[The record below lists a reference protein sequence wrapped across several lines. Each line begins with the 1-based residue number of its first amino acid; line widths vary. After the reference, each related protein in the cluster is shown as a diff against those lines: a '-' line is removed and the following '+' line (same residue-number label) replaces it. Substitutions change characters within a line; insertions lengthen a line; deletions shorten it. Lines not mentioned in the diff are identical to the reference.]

1 MSEFAERRGRKPA
14 ERQTSPP
21 PFLRSAQACAI
32 VASLGVGFSSFWGLR
47 DFFVEQGGLIGWLLP
62 LSLAIVVTV
71 VVAFL
76 WHTLLEL
83 GAHA

>member
-1 MSEFAERRGRKPA
+1 MPDSAERDGRNPTK
-14 ERQTSPP
+14 RQKSPP
-21 PFLRSAQACAI
+21 PFLRAAQACAI

-47 DFFVEQGGLIGWLLP
+47 DFFIEQGGLIGWLLP

-83 GAHA
+83 AAHA